1 MTQWLYPRLVSNVY
15 YPIEYQ
21 IDIFAVLCIYCSSNS
36 DDNSVNSVRNTNKKY
51 FRPIGNIASDAYGY
65 AISVGI

>member
-1 MTQWLYPRLVSNVY
+1 MSNVY

-21 IDIFAVLCIYCSSNS
+21 IDIFAVLCIYSSSSSNV
-36 DDNSVNSVRNTNKKY
+36 NSVNSVRDTNKKY